1 MLRKR
6 PIKEAP
12 QMTVIPDTRT
22 FTDEVVSEP
31 VAANI
36 DIGVSAAPDVIANQ
50 DPGRC
55 SSAVQLRPTPL
66 GNGAISTVVATG
78 PLVRISPLD
87 LQSPRHYPPR
97 LDFLEPNET
106 DRAMDPGSWLVGA
119 KSARPIRSPLANMST
134 RRLRILAAGLLLLMT
149 GLFAL
154 WLPVRLGDFDQWG
167 FRIHCGTGLHGA
179 FSQAEVADSTGTH
192 FVDRCGTAIAVRRAW
207 TIPLAVT
214 GALFLSALVIS
225 PLRGR
230 SVNVQTADAGPPRQ
244 ASRIAQDKTR
254 PALIGVGK

>member
-1 MLRKR
+1 
-6 PIKEAP
+6 
-12 QMTVIPDTRT
+12 MTVIPATRT
-22 FTDEVVSEP
+22 STDEVVSQP

-36 DIGVSAAPDVIANQ
+36 QVGVSAAPDVTDQ

-55 SSAVQLRPTPL
+55 PSAVRLRPTPA
-66 GNGAISTVVATG
+66 GNCTISTVGATG

-87 LQSPRHYPPR
+87 LRSPRHYPPR

-106 DRAMDPGSWLVGA
+106 DRAMDPSSWLVGA

-134 RRLRILAAGLLLLMT
+134 RRLEILAAGLLLLMT

-167 FRIHCGTGLHGA
+167 FRINCGSGLHGA

-192 FVDRCGTAIAVRRAW
+192 FVDRCGTAIAERRAW
-207 TIPLAVT
+207 TIPLAVA
-214 GALFLSALVIS
+214 GGLFLGALVIS
-225 PLRGR
+225 PSRGR
-230 SVNVQTADAGPPRQ
+230 SANVQTADSAPTRQ
-244 ASRIAQDKTR
+244 ASRTAPDTTR
-254 PALIGVGK
+254 PALIGMGK